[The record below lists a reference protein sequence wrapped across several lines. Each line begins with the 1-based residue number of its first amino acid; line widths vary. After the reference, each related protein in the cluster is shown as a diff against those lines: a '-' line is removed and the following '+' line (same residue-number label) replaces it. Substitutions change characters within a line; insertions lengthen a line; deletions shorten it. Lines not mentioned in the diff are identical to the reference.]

1 MVVVGLAAMP
11 TVLARVWAPMLAS
24 FAAAE
29 DFAEDVGEVEGRLRQ
44 RMAATLEGAAAAL
57 AAVEA
62 RCSSEG
68 GGGGG
73 DGGGSA
79 AAAAS
84 KDAQLAALN
93 NLLKAENNRLRDQ
106 ALQDATKIKQLQC
119 SLAGGIGDGCRGEWA
134 VCQDDGLVLE
144 GL

>member
-1 MVVVGLAAMP
+1 VENEVVHHSAAQ
-11 TVLARVWAPMLAS
+11 APGGRSPKGVAS
-24 FAAAE
+24 
-29 DFAEDVGEVEGRLRQ
+29 
-44 RMAATLEGAAAAL
+44 
-57 AAVEA
+57 
-62 RCSSEG
+62 
-68 GGGGG
+68 
-73 DGGGSA
+73 GGSA